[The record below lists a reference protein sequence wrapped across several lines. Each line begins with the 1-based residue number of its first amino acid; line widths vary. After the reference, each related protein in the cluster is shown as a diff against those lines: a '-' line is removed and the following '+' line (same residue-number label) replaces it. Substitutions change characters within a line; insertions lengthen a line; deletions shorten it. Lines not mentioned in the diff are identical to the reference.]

1 MASRVLS
8 WVYPN
13 DIVGISVKDSTE
25 ALKYGFTDYNGIIN
39 IATTFREP
47 LLVIIYGIVNK
58 TKGKVSVGEIL
69 GGFDYIQHIMEDEFE
84 DLKDYGIK
92 DCVILKEVNIFCHRL
107 RIPVVVVMTEKPYY
121 RIDNFEG
128 KYTGKRGKQSYKL
141 KLNSDSTY
149 EFSRRNIH
157 GKAISPEISYYGNWN
172 ISDGE
177 IILIS
182 SQDPATLLQG
192 YTVSL
197 DTAHLKIKSINT
209 LTLPKGTWNNKKTI
223 TLKQQYDETDQ

>member
-1 MASRVLS
+1 M
-8 WVYPN
+8 
-13 DIVGISVKDSTE
+13 
-25 ALKYGFTDYNGIIN
+25 
-39 IATTFREP
+39 
-47 LLVIIYGIVNK
+47 LVIIYGIVNK

-69 GGFDYIQHIMEDEFE
+69 GGFDYIQHIIEDEFE

-128 KYTGKRGKQSYKL
+128 KYTGKRGNQLYKL
-141 KLNSDSTY
+141 KLNADSTY
-149 EFSRRNIH
+149 KFSKRNIH
-157 GKAISPEISYYGNWN
+157 GKAITPEISYYGNWN

-182 SQDPATLLQG
+182 SQDTAKLLHG
-192 YTVSL
+192 YTESL
-197 DTAHLKIKSINT
+197 DTIRLKIKSINT